1 MARTLQGLILEATGG
16 PTVNEGL
23 LAWFQARGAAGIA
36 DFNQAERKFLQVA
49 TAEPASTTKTNNE
62 MWAILLIAG
71 GYGSIPFSRN
81 DAELAYWADQSGGPP
96 ISFAYDL
103 TVATLSN
110 NYGYALGQ
118 FGALDP
124 TSWPS
129 GTSAPSEI
137 WYFYATF
144 TDFFLVRPQSQI
156 RPVGCFSLAIA
167 LEGWTG
173 GYGAAN
179 NIFSVYWSPN
189 DFQRDPDLNLK
200 NYMVSLVGQQVGFN
214 AISCNNWLN
223 VGTDNTFWGWSNGG
237 GFGSMADYGSTEY
250 TWPFSTVI
258 VNFYC
263 DAADNLTVQF
273 NQGTGLTAIHVLIP
287 GLAGSQQVTLPATV
301 GTSVYSA
308 SIPGVTALFQSQL
321 TANKRI
327 ALTVEQ

>member
-1 MARTLQGLILEATGG
+1 MSRTLQGLILEATGG

-23 LAWFQARGAAGIA
+23 LAWFQSHGAAGIT
-36 DFNQAERKFLQVA
+36 NYNEAERKFLQIA

-71 GYGSIPFSRN
+71 GYASVPFSRN
-81 DAELAYWADQSGGPP
+81 DAELAYWANQSGGPP

-103 TVATLSN
+103 TVDTQSS

-124 TSWPS
+124 TDWPS
-129 GTSAPSEI
+129 GSATAASVM

-144 TDFFLVRPQSQI
+144 TDYFLVRPQSQI
-156 RPVGCFSLAIA
+156 RPTGCFSLAIA

-189 DFQRDPDLNLK
+189 DFQRDPDLDLK
-200 NYMVSLVGQQVGFN
+200 NYMISLVGQQVGFN

-223 VGTDNTFWGWSNGG
+223 VGTDGTYWGWSNGG
-237 GFGSMADYGSTEY
+237 GFGSMADYGSVEY
-250 TWPFSTVI
+250 GWPFGAVI
-258 VNFYC
+258 VNFFC
-263 DAADNLTVQF
+263 DTADNLSVQF
-273 NQGTGLTAIHVLIP
+273 NIGNSLSTIHVLIP
-287 GLAGSQQVTLPATV
+287 GLAGNQLVPVPGNGMTFTAN
-301 GTSVYSA
+301 
-308 SIPGVTALFQSQL
+308 IPGITALFQSQL